1 MPSIRV
7 RSLSALSL
15 VGVLIASGVAAQDE
29 SSPLPSP
36 SPTTSP
42 VAELTDEVVVEPEEL
57 GGTWR
62 RMSAAPFGAIDVPG
76 GWTGT
81 ELVLLDP
88 DDKRRATSYLPALD
102 RWSNLAKP
110 PRKLPAGTQSHWTG
124 SELVFVEPRGTAKRG
139 LTLYDPVADAWRSTS
154 ASPLNEIAS
163 STWAGDRLVTGA
175 ATGARIATY
184 DPLTDLWQELPAI
197 EDALVSSFHWT
208 GEDVFALARAGDA
221 GELAFVPLD
230 LEAGE
235 WGEPS
240 VGPLTEGSAEPLWV
254 GDAFVSLA
262 EPATPEASLTIPAVD
277 ARYDP
282 EAGGWSE
289 LENTCGIDTTGAFWA
304 EPLIL
309 DVDRHLGLDPATG
322 QCYTLPLSP
331 WAERTGAF
339 RAWTGNEVL
348 EVSGDT
354 GGKEPRRDGVAYDP
368 YPGDDALGVVLDR
381 KSRAVRVQV
390 PSLGI
395 DLPVVWDKRK
405 VPGRSRGY
413 PACDVAES
421 WSVFDQPGAP
431 GTAWINAH
439 AQPGMFLPL
448 LQTLN
453 GMGKA
458 ALLGRRVELQLRD
471 GRVLTYRTYRVN
483 PRATNANIATKG
495 RKKNEHRLVLQTSTG
510 IGSAPKLLV
519 AARLVDVG
527 TTDEPRPKPRP
538 RACG

>member
-1 MPSIRV
+1 M
-7 RSLSALSL
+7 
-15 VGVLIASGVAAQDE
+15 G
-29 SSPLPSP
+29 
-36 SPTTSP
+36 
-42 VAELTDEVVVEPEEL
+42 PEEL

-62 RMSAAPFGAIDVPG
+62 RMSAASFGAIDAPG

-81 ELVLLDP
+81 ELVLVDP

-102 RWSNLAKP
+102 SWSNVAKP
-110 PRKLPAGTQSHWTG
+110 PRKLPTGTETLWTG
-124 SELVFVEPRGTAKRG
+124 TELVFVEPRGTSRRG
-139 LTLYDPVADAWRSTS
+139 LTLYDPVVDQWRTTS
-154 ASPLNEIAS
+154 ASPLNEIA
-163 STWAGDRLVTGA
+163 TAIWAGDRLVAGA
-175 ATGARIATY
+175 ATGARVATY
-184 DPLTDLWQELPAI
+184 DPLTDLWEELPAI
-197 EDALVSSFHWT
+197 EDALVTSLHWT
-208 GEDVFALARAGDA
+208 GEDVIAFVRLGDT
-221 GELAFVPLD
+221 GEFAFVPLE

-235 WGEPS
+235 WGDPS
-240 VGPLTEGSAEPLWV
+240 IGPLTEASSDPLWI
-254 GDAFVSLA
+254 GDTFVSLA
-262 EPATPEASLTIPAVD
+262 EPEAPDTPEALEVLDTPAAPDTLEASEAPVTKPAVD

-282 EAGGWSE
+282 RTNEWAALQNE
-289 LENTCGIDTTGAFWA
+289 CGIDTTGALWA

-309 DVDRHLGLDPATG
+309 DVDRRIGLDPETG
-322 QCYTLPLSP
+322 SCYVLPLSP
-331 WAERTGAF
+331 WVERTGAL
-339 RAWTGNEVL
+339 RVWTGNEVL

-354 GGKEPRRDGVAYDP
+354 GGKKPRRDGVAYDP
-368 YPGDDALGVVLDR
+368 YPGDDSLGVVLDKR
-381 KSRAVRVQV
+381 SRAVRVQV
-390 PSLGI
+390 PALGI

-405 VPGRSRGY
+405 VPGRSKGY

-448 LQTLN
+448 LQAMN
-453 GMGKA
+453 VRGKT
-458 ALLGRRVELQLRD
+458 ALLGREVELQLRD

-483 PRATNANIATKG
+483 PRATNANLGIKG